1 MFARRITA
9 YRILFIITIL
19 VMFFAS
25 TSPALAKTYELV
37 PGDIELGRQGLY
49 VANPGPGLA
58 ASLELVKERA
68 TQRPEGV
75 SIRALG
81 TDVSFRTTEGRVTQP
96 MGLVYVFFN
105 LTRQERAAYDRNSGE
120 GFSIWM
126 LAPNE
131 NGINIWTECEGT
143 IYVERSDYGRLACPA
158 VKNARYYLGST
169 VFTFETPLKQASQ

>member
-1 MFARRITA
+1 MLSRRSTLN
-9 YRILFIITIL
+9 RMLLL
-19 VMFFAS
+19 VAVLGMVFAS
-25 TSPALAKTYELV
+25 ASPALAKTYDLV

-81 TDVSFRTTEGRVTQP
+81 TDVSFRTAEGRVTQP
-96 MGLVYVFFN
+96 MGLVHVFFN
-105 LTRQERAAYDRNSGE
+105 LTRQERAAYDRSNGE
-120 GFSIWM
+120 GFSIWV

-131 NGINIWTECEGT
+131 NGVNIWTECEGT
-143 IYVERSDYGRLACPA
+143 IYVERSEFGRLACPA
-158 VKNARYYLGST
+158 VKNARYFLGST
-169 VFTFETPLKQASQ
+169 VFTFETPLKRTTQ